1 MEELLSRVRLA
12 AGCGSLG
19 DGHLNSGSARGWR
32 LAAMSV
38 PLGGLG
44 RFRLAALGAAPD
56 DDTGDA
62 EDAQAT
68 E

>member
-1 MEELLSRVRLA
+1 MEGLLSRVRLA
-12 AGCGSLG
+12 VGCGSLG

-44 RFRLAALGAAPD
+44 RFRLAALGAAPGD
-56 DDTGDA
+56 D
-62 EDAQAT
+62 AT
-68 E
+68 DRDFV